1 MKSFSS
7 NTLFFIANKW
17 RVSTL
22 ANTFVITFRICSV
35 IGILPWIVLT
45 FFFRDNEKILIVI
58 IALLKAQSVPYFIH
72 TLQLLIKN
80 SLFKDN
86 RLKFLLAK
94 IRKTVC
100 HFSHSSKASKIL
112 KILQVYFDHVQTKQK
127 PLLLVQDVDTR
138 CNLTYLILERLIKLK
153 LSVRYYKAT
162 IKYRIIHLKD

>member
-1 MKSFSS
+1 MS
-7 NTLFFIANKW
+7 
-17 RVSTL
+17 
-22 ANTFVITFRICSV
+22 
-35 IGILPWIVLT
+35 
-45 FFFRDNEKILIVI
+45 
-58 IALLKAQSVPYFIH
+58 LLKISSVPCFTH

-94 IRKTVC
+94 IRKIVC

-153 LSVRYYKAT
+153 LSDRYYKAT
-162 IKYRIIHLKD
+162 IKNRIIHL

>member
-22 ANTFVITFRICSV
+22 DKTFIITFRICSV

-72 TLQLLIKN
+72 TLQLLINN
-80 SLFKDN
+80 SLFEEN
-86 RLKFLLAK
+86 R
-94 IRKTVC
+94 
-100 HFSHSSKASKIL
+100 
-112 KILQVYFDHVQTKQK
+112 
-127 PLLLVQDVDTR
+127 
-138 CNLTYLILERLIKLK
+138 IKLQ
-153 LSVRYYKAT
+153 LRRYEYLFAISP
-162 IKYRIIHLKD
+162 IKNEQNAMKNQDRF